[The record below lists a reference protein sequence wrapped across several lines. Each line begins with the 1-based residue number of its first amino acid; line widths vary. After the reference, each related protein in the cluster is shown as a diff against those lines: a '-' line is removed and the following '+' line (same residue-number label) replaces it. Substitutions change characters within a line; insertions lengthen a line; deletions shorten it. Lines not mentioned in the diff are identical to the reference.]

1 MELGVMKIQELII
14 ISFAYGI
21 GYDKDTGANDYLTF

>member
-14 ISFAYGI
+14 ISIANGI
-21 GYDKDTGANDYLTF
+21 GYDKDTEANNYLSF